1 MRHLARRA
9 LALASTAQSNHLID
23 QAGCHN
29 RPHVERC
36 QSTSPNGYSE
46 LAVYFIDQGAT
57 ITDRFYVVHQGSL
70 VESFESST
78 TVVGRHTVEMM
89 LRLAVARGSG

>member
-1 MRHLARRA
+1 MRHLARCLRA
-9 LALASTAQSNHLID
+9 GQHSPIISSTMTGVTIALTSSAA
-23 QAGCHN
+23 
-29 RPHVERC
+29 C
-36 QSTSPNGYSE
+36 QQVPKGDTE
-46 LAVYFIDQGAT
+46 LGVYLTDQGAT

-89 LRLAVARGSG
+89 LRLRVARGSG